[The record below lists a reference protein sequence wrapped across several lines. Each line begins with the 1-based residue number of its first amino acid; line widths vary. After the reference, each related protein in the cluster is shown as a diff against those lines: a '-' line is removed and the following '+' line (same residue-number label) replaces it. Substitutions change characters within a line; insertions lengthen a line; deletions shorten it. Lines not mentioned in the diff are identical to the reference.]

1 MSTVVNFGS
10 RLSAY
15 ESDAIGSP
23 VRVPVRTAAAAGLVV

>member
-1 MSTVVNFGS
+1 MSTAVNFGS

-23 VRVPVRTAAAAGLVV
+23 VRTAAAAGLVV